1 MVIVRTH
8 AFVNRTETM
17 QATGR
22 KIHGI
27 AGQAKDGDA
36 AGSSESRFA
45 PRRKGKM
52 PAQIYFDGTVV
63 TVPCTILDMSTTG
76 ARLELKDGWDNP
88 FKSEASTM
96 ERIKLV
102 VRMDRVMY
110 ECKIV
115 RRGESELGVKFMS
128 APKPMTKVLR

>member
-1 MVIVRTH
+1 
-8 AFVNRTETM
+8 
-17 QATGR
+17 
-22 KIHGI
+22 
-27 AGQAKDGDA
+27 
-36 AGSSESRFA
+36 
-45 PRRKGKM
+45 M

-63 TVPCTILDMSTTG
+63 TVPCIIKDMSTTG

-88 FKSEASTM
+88 FKSDASTM

-115 RRGESELGVKFMS
+115 RRAESELGVKFMS